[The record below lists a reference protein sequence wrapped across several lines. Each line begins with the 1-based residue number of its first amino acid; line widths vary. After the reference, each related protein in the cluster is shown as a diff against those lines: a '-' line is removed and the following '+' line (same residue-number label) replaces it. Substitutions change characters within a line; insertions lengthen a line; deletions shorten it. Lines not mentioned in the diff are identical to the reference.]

1 MTYHSTADEPSLV
14 PRSLTVSVTSV
25 SEMQACSI
33 GINISPLNDHSP
45 VIYLSGPVSL
55 SINYS
60 TSIDYSIFTVNR
72 ATVASDGVTI
82 SDGDVGAVVR
92 SVQVEL
98 VMGGE
103 GDRLVLNEELCM
115 DSSESTCHL
124 RYVRI

>member
-1 MTYHSTADEPSLV
+1 MRTCMNPTTARCAGV
-14 PRSLTVSVTSV
+14 NPR
-25 SEMQACSI
+25 
-33 GINISPLNDHSP
+33 D
-45 VIYLSGPVSL
+45 
-55 SINYS
+55 
-60 TSIDYSIFTVNR
+60 
-72 ATVASDGVTI
+72 DGVTI
-82 SDGDVGAVVR
+82 SDGDVGDVVR